1 MKDENLD
8 SSKVNILTF
17 YDCCIDSSSPT
28 TWVFVCYIYYI
39 LLNVLLQPYHSNC
52 TGEVE
57 PLTPARKNLVNY
69 WLRMISVMHMGR
81 YVEQN
86 LLKNPMLRLAV
97 QLPVDVQLE
106 KSNEIVYMHGS
117 LTVFGHIIERHNFMI
132 IPEME
137 AFVTQLIAAL
147 HTGIYQNNAR
157 YHPSLL
163 DNMHSEYNSY
173 LLRLFN
179 LNKENYFKSLLIFKA
194 TKTMPRDLHEYLH
207 NHMKQLLTEHQ
218 GFDSFC
224 RNLIPSSITDEEVLK
239 KRSAIVVSVVAH
251 RGHDERFYRK
261 MAKEIFR
268 VMSLTN
274 TFKGKR
280 PFLDICLIALARIRT
295 QRISEEVANE
305 VSSYVM
311 GMFDVLHTTPGFTD
325 GCVIYEHQQF
335 LNELQVICLAF
346 CGQLATNFDSSLLIN
361 YLPLLFNLHNLL
373 QDDKATQMMITVLVV
388 KCLHNRDRLEL
399 KTIVDQLLQENYT
412 QTMRR
417 LSRKVLFRYSEAIG
431 ITFMFNSFN
440 KPMVYSPTLTLVQ
453 ILKQSQNNLL
463 IYQVFLHLLEQ
474 LDVCLDDNKD
484 RIPELLGA
492 EDANDVSAHIERAFK
507 KRLSVIGTL
516 TELINYKSFH
526 SQFVENPREII
537 GCLTCILQ
545 KKLAILRLA
554 GPDDDQQNEPITLLV
569 LSIIREY
576 VERIQTHDCFQD
588 FVHVLKEYR
597 TICKTGS
604 ISKQIGCILSL
615 VGFVDVTT
623 ATLSDAGEPEVS
635 KFSAARLLCSES
647 QPHLKVYGIH
657 QFIKLIR
664 DERDPETL
672 ANQHAILAIALE
684 ALRAEDSYIFLN
696 CIKLLVLL
704 VHGIESEVL
713 ECLVAEMEQS
723 DEDKDYRF
731 KVAEVLVK
739 LTEELGEYQ

>member
-1 MKDENLD
+1 MKDEDLGI
-8 SSKVNILTF
+8 SKVNILTF
-17 YDCCIDSSSPT
+17 YDCYIDSSSPT

-39 LLNVLLQPYHSNC
+39 LLNVLLQPYHTID

-57 PLTPARKNLVNY
+57 PMTPAQKNLVNY
-69 WLRMISVMHMGR
+69 WIRMISVMHMGR
-81 YVEQN
+81 YVERN

-106 KSNEIVYMHGS
+106 KSSEIVYMHGS
-117 LTVFGHIIERHNFMI
+117 LTVFGQIIQRHDFMI

-137 AFVTQLIAAL
+137 AFITQLIAAL
-147 HTGIYQNNAR
+147 HTGIYQNNAK

-163 DNMHSEYNSY
+163 DNMDSEYNSY

-179 LNKENYFKSLLIFKA
+179 LNKENYFKCLLIFKA

-224 RNLIPSSITDEEVLK
+224 RNLLPESITDEEVLK

-251 RGHDERFYRK
+251 RGHDESFYRK
-261 MAKEIFR
+261 MAKEIYR
-268 VMSLTN
+268 VMSSTN
-274 TFKGKR
+274 KYKGKR
-280 PFLDICLIALARIRT
+280 PYLDICLTALARIRT
-295 QRISEEVANE
+295 QRISEELVIE

-311 GMFDVLHTTPGFTD
+311 GMLDILHTTTGFTD

-361 YLPLLFNLHNLL
+361 YLPLLLNLHNLL
-373 QDDKATQMMITVLVV
+373 REDKAAQMMITVLVV

-412 QTMRR
+412 QHMRK
-417 LSRKVLFRYSEAIG
+417 LSRKVLYRYSEAIG
-431 ITFMFNSFN
+431 ITFLFNSLN
-440 KPMVYSPTLTLVQ
+440 KPIVYSPTLTLVQ

-463 IYQVFLHLLEQ
+463 IYQVFLHLLQQ
-474 LDVCLDDNKD
+474 LDVCLDDNEE
-484 RIPELLGA
+484 RIPELLG
-492 EDANDVSAHIERAFK
+492 DANDVSAHIERAFK

-516 TELINYKSFH
+516 TELINYKPFH
-526 SQFVENPREII
+526 SQFAENPREII
-537 GCLTCILQ
+537 DCLTGILK
-545 KKLAILRLA
+545 KKLTILRFT

-576 VERIQTHDCFQD
+576 VDRIQTHDCFQD
-588 FVHVLKEYR
+588 FVHVLKEYI
-597 TICKTGS
+597 TICKTGT
-604 ISKQIGCILSL
+604 ISKQIECILSL

-623 ATLSDAGEPEVS
+623 SPLSGAGEPKIS
-635 KFSAARLLCSES
+635 KFSTARSLCSES

-684 ALRAEDSYIFLN
+684 ALREEDSYIFLN

-704 VHGIESEVL
+704 LHGIESEVL
-713 ECLVAEMEQS
+713 ECLVTEMEQS

-731 KVAEVLVK
+731 KVGEVLVK
-739 LTEELGEYQ
+739 LTEELGEY